1 MMPTGS
7 HLCMTTKKAVI
18 VIHGYYFSVK
28 EFGHNVFVI
37 DTLICF
43 ISNLIYVLKT
53 VLKFHYCFSI
63 KSLRF

>member
-28 EFGHNVFVI
+28 EFGHNVFVMDI
-37 DTLICF
+37 LICF
-43 ISNLIYVLKT
+43 ISKYLKLSVGGRVSMT
-53 VLKFHYCFSI
+53 SWPLNHAV
-63 KSLRF
+63 